1 MDVNKGRFAEIF
13 PVVTTVYK
21 STSPMGFMAA
31 LNNSRKTVIWY
42 NINLGIIHRR
52 KPVILF
58 GASLPSSVNL

>member
-1 MDVNKGRFAEIF
+1 MF
-13 PVVTTVYK
+13 PVVTTAYK
-21 STSPMGFMAA
+21 STSHMDFVAV

-58 GASLPSSVNL
+58 GASLPLSVKR